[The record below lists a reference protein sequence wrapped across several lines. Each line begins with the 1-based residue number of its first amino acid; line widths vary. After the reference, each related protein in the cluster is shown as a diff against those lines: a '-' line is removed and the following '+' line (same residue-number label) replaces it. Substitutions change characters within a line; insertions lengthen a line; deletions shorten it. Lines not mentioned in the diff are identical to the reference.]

1 MKNPEYPPTLYFD
14 SLLGSDTVNTLPL
27 PTVDDV
33 LATGTIE
40 ETLTVGV
47 EESEAQLAQLADE
60 GVSYDEVTAQ
70 LLVEGVEKFADS
82 WDSLMARIDAKIS
95 TLASVG

>member
-14 SLLGSDTVNTLPL
+14 SLLGPETVNTLPL
-27 PTVDDV
+27 PTIDDV

-47 EESEAQLAQLADE
+47 DEAEAQLAQLAAE
-60 GVSYDEVTAQ
+60 GVSYEEVTAQ
-70 LLVEGVEKFADS
+70 LLVEGVGKFADS

-95 TLASVG
+95 ALASVG

>member
-1 MKNPEYPPTLYFD
+1 M
-14 SLLGSDTVNTLPL
+14 
-27 PTVDDV
+27 

-40 ETLTVGV
+40 QTLTADVD
-47 EESEAQLAQLADE
+47 EAEAQLAQLAQE

-95 TLASVG
+95 ALVSV